1 MMSLSFLALK
11 AYNIYGGET
20 IFREYNLLTDPRD
33 VFVTIYAL
41 YMTQKALKVL
51 EKCIYRHAP
60 IFSHWSW
67 WVAPPCTP
75 LRRFMMLS
83 STFRRV
89 PDLVNRISGLPAFL
103 AVAPAM
109 YLIGR

>member
-1 MMSLSFLALK
+1 MSLSFLALTLK
-11 AYNIYGGET
+11 AYIYGRET

-75 LRRFMMLS
+75 LRKFMMLS
-83 STFRRV
+83 STFLRV